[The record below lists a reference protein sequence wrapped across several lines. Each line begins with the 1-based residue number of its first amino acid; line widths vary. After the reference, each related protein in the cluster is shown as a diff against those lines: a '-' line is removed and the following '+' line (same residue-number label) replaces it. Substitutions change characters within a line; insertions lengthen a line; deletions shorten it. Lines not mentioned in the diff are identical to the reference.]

1 VDEQSKRCERCMR
14 VNEAARRLRPCRV
27 DVSSSAAAAAAAA
40 TDDDNDDAEDAV
52 LLRLH
57 DAA

>member
-1 VDEQSKRCERCMR
+1 MR